1 MLQTGTAQSQG
12 FWWWVGERESV
23 KGFKDFDGERSK
35 KTNSGALCISLSNML
50 QGGAAQSQGFDG

>member
-1 MLQTGTAQSQG
+1 M
-12 FWWWVGERESV
+12 

-50 QGGAAQSQGFDG
+50 HDGTAQSQGFDG